1 VKSSLSAG
9 VMSDFWAA
17 SAAMDAAVGVT

>member
-1 VKSSLSAG
+1 VKSPLSAG